1 MPLLDGLYNIVQ
13 VDQLMFYVTVV
24 QLVLK
29 MLLGRTVREW
39 VDSDVRD
46 HVCLGQA
53 AIMQT

>member
-1 MPLLDGLYNIVQ
+1 MPLLDGLYYIVQ